1 MNSSICLSF
10 QFIAGRIV
18 RPAFLFLLCRDSG
31 KLSQDRALV
40 FIEGELEII
49 NPYPLT
55 IVVFLEEGNHGAEVV
70 DRIEGGEV
78 SLEDGRAVFTP
89 FLSTA

>member
-18 RPAFLFLLCRDSG
+18 LVRPVLLFLLCRDSG

-40 FIEGELEII
+40 FIEGELES
-49 NPYPLT
+49 
-55 IVVFLEEGNHGAEVV
+55 VGNRCETEFV
-70 DRIEGGEV
+70 DRIKGGEG
-78 SLEDGRAVFTP
+78 LYRR
-89 FLSTA
+89 